1 MTSSR
6 KAATAAYK
14 DRTQRRGVFA
24 IRHEASGAV
33 WLGTSPDLDV
43 AANRVFF
50 TLRMGGWPGRD
61 LARAWD
67 ARGGEGFRFEV
78 VEVFDADLTPLQ
90 QERMAGERLSYW
102 MAELGAR
109 PASPAQS
116 GGRLPI

>member
-1 MTSSR
+1 MTSNR

-14 DRTQRRGVFA
+14 ERRQRRGIFA

-43 AANRVFF
+43 AANRIFF
-50 TLRMGGWPGRD
+50 TLRMGGWPGHD
-61 LARAWD
+61 LAQAWRAQ
-67 ARGGEGFRFEV
+67 GGEGFRFEI
-78 VEVFDADLTPLQ
+78 VEVFDGDLTPIR
-90 QERMAGERLSYW
+90 QERMAGERLARW

-116 GGRLPI
+116 GGRPPI